1 MNTVTVTENDI
12 LVRVDPKWFGSF
24 YDLEDQTNAGAT
36 STNKFKLRQTDLSNG
51 VSIVSDSRITIANAG
66 VYDIQFSTQINKSS
80 GGTAV
85 VEIWLQKNGQN
96 VANTS
101 TEVVLQGNNTRIVA
115 AWNLFVNA
123 LAGDYYEL
131 CWHSNNTG
139 VFIDY
144 VAGGSNPTRPNIP
157 SIILTVNQIA

>member
-1 MNTVTVTENDI
+1 MNTVTVSENNVTV
-12 LVRVDPKWFGSF
+12 LVNPKWYGSF
-24 YDLEDQTNAGAT
+24 YSTADQTNAGAT
-36 STNKFKLRQTDLSNG
+36 STNKMTYNVTDIANG
-51 VSIVSDSRITIANAG
+51 VSIVSNSRITIANAG

-85 VEIWLQKNGQN
+85 MEIWLQKNGQN

-131 CWHSNNTG
+131 CWHSSNTG
-139 VFIDY
+139 VFINY

>member
-1 MNTVTVTENDI
+1 MNTVTVLENNVTV
-12 LVRVDPKWFGSF
+12 LVNPKWYGSF

-51 VSIVSDSRITIANAG
+51 VSVVSDSRITIANAG

-85 VEIWLQKNGQN
+85 MEIWLQKNGQN
-96 VANTS
+96 IANTS

-115 AWNLFVNA
+115 AWNLFVDA
-123 LAGDYYEL
+123 AGGDYYEL

-139 VFIDY
+139 VFINY